1 MIKLL
6 KLNIQLFAADGG
18 DGTGGTGTSTTG
30 AQVET
35 QVQQPQIDYEKMAEA
50 INKRTSQTADS
61 VLKGYLKQQGLT
73 GEELNQAVNTFKQ
86 QKAAAEQNA
95 IQEQENMKLENQKL
109 KAQILNSNIDSKLST
124 LAAAEGISAD
134 KIPFL
139 AKLIDR
145 DGLADE
151 KGNILEDKIKEAME
165 AVIKAFPDFKGSVQ
179 QKNNGFQQIGSA
191 GSDGQQTPDTR
202 TVAFQDGRIVLPS
215 KK

>member
-18 DGTGGTGTSTTG
+18 DGAGGTGTSTTG

-35 QVQQPQIDYEKMAEA
+35 QAQQPQIDYEKMAEA
-50 INKRTSQTADS
+50 INKRTSQTADN

-73 GEELNQAVNTFKQ
+73 GEELDQAVNTFKQ
-86 QKAAAEQNA
+86 QKATAEQNA

-124 LAAAEGISAD
+124 LAAAEGVSAD

-145 DGLADE
+145 NGLADGE
-151 KGNILEDKIKEAME
+151 GNILEDKIKEAME

-179 QKNNGFQQIGSA
+179 QNNNGFQQIGST
-191 GSDGQQTPDTR
+191 GSDGQQTPDAR